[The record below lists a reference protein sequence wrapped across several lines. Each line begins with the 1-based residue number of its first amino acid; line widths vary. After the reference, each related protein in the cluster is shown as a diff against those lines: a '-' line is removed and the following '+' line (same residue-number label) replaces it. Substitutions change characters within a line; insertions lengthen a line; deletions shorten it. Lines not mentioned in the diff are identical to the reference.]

1 MIGEQDVAPCR
12 EDGHFVVH
20 GARIA
25 PGSAANPSGKPRR
38 PRLHHYRAADP
49 WPLIG
54 SGQDLADVRGRLPCG
69 EDTVA
74 LRIAARARLPLPAL
88 HQGTSGENRRAQPSR
103 DVMAAGV
110 VRGALGG

>member
-38 PRLHHYRAADP
+38 PRLHYYRAADP

-69 EDTVA
+69 GDTIA
-74 LRIAARARLPLPAL
+74 LRIAVQARLPLPAL
-88 HQGTSGENRRAQPSR
+88 HQAWICENRRARQSR
-103 DVMAAGV
+103 DSQAAGEV
-110 VRGALGG
+110 QGALGG